1 MTFNAIGYFIY
12 LPITAFITIVVGKS
26 FHKNGIYY
34 IKSIVPEKKIAIS
47 LNNLLLIGYYL
58 VNIGYA
64 FISIIKWEHIS
75 SSHQLIEEI
84 SLRTAYI
91 ILLLTL
97 MHYINIASIA
107 LWSYYKN
114 KYQINI
120 N

>member
-1 MTFNAIGYFIY
+1 MTFNVIGYLIY
-12 LPITAFITIVVGKS
+12 LPITAFITIIVGKS
-26 FHKNGIYY
+26 FHKHGIHY
-34 IKSIVPEKKIAIS
+34 IKSIINEKKIATA

-64 FISIIKWEHIS
+64 FIAIIKWEHMS
-75 SSHQLIEEI
+75 NSHQLIEEV

-97 MHYINIASIA
+97 MHYTNIASIA

-114 KYQINI
+114 KSQIKI

>member
-1 MTFNAIGYFIY
+1 MSLNTVGYIIY
-12 LPITAFITIVVGKS
+12 LPITAFITIIVGRS
-26 FHKNGIYY
+26 FHKHGIHY
-34 IKSIVPEKKIAIS
+34 IKSVIPDQSIATP

-58 VNIGYA
+58 VNIGYVLIA
-64 FISIIKWEHIS
+64 IKNWTNIAYT
-75 SSHQLIEEI
+75 HQLIEEV

-91 ILLLTL
+91 ILLLTV

-114 KYQINI
+114 NHQINI

>member
-1 MTFNAIGYFIY
+1 MTFNLIGYLIY
-12 LPITAFITIVVGKS
+12 LPITAFITVAVGKS
-26 FHKNGIYY
+26 FHIHGIHY
-34 IKSIVPEKKIAIS
+34 IKSIILEKKIATS
-47 LNNLLLIGYYL
+47 LNNLLLVGYYL

-64 FISIIKWEHIS
+64 FSVIIKWEHIS
-75 SSHQLIEEI
+75 NSHQLIEEV

>member
-1 MTFNAIGYFIY
+1 MTFNAIGYLIY
-12 LPITAFITIVVGKS
+12 LPITAFITNVVGRS
-26 FHKNGIYY
+26 FHKHGIHY
-34 IKSIVPEKKIAIS
+34 IKSIVPDKTIATS

-64 FISIIKWEHIS
+64 FISIIKWESIFS
-75 SSHQLIEEI
+75 LHQLIEEV

-97 MHYINIASIA
+97 MHYTNIASIA

-114 KYQINI
+114 KHQINI

>member
-1 MTFNAIGYFIY
+1 MTFNLIGYCIY
-12 LPITAFITIVVGKS
+12 VPITAFITVAVGKS
-26 FHKNGIYY
+26 FHKHGIHY
-34 IKSIVPEKKIAIS
+34 IKSIILEKKIATS
-47 LNNLLLIGYYL
+47 LNNLLLVGYYL

-64 FISIIKWEHIS
+64 FSVIIKWEHIS
-75 SSHQLIEEI
+75 NSHQLIEEV

-114 KYQINI
+114 KCQINI